1 MANLKVFFSDVD
13 AFLCSVKVA
22 KRIDVISRQHSILDT
37 DNVSRVHLA
46 QSFGR
51 SILYVL
57 SRYKCPLLI
66 ANQFENCTHYV
77 SIWSR
82 YLII

>member
-22 KRIDVISRQHSILDT
+22 KRIDVISRQHTILDT

-51 SILYVL
+51 STVCSVAL
-57 SRYKCPLLI
+57 
-66 ANQFENCTHYV
+66 
-77 SIWSR
+77 
-82 YLII
+82 